1 MDEIREIGI
10 VNVISETG
18 IGSESMNETGN
29 AIVVAEAMAEVTV
42 IKREDRCGT
51 GGHSR
56 APEGV

>member
-1 MDEIREIGI
+1 MEIGI

-18 IGSESMNETGN
+18 IRSGSVNETGN
-29 AIVVAEAMAEVTV
+29 AMVVAEAMAEVTI
-42 IKREDRCGT
+42 IKKEDRCGM